1 MSPVWSD
8 RPGAMMVG
16 VFERFEDGSR
26 RVLVV
31 AQEEARL
38 GASGHIG
45 TEHILLGL
53 MSGGVAADVLSAAG
67 QTLDSLRQ
75 QVARTVELRS
85 APQGPAGSAPFTP
98 RAKKVLELALHEALD
113 RQSATIGP
121 GDLLLGLL
129 QEGEGVGVQVLR
141 ARGVDLDALR
151 RDVLS
156 RLADLPAGS
165 TTTAR
170 FGRRTVG
177 APVLAGRP
185 VGGRQFESCILCG
198 RDSWEVDHYVTD
210 GNVMVC
216 QVCIEDAAAAMD
228 EAGEETRLV
237 RLPPR
242 VFGKEPTPGAA
253 ASIARSIAAM
263 VGPEPDEG
271 WDAYLE
277 DAAEVRPFVLQA
289 RQRTPLGGA
298 QGIVR
303 RLRFLSPTTA
313 WVYLA
318 VHLGPGSSGFPFE
331 GPVRLIDG
339 SWKVTRELQAKM
351 LGAAGVELPPKP

>member
-1 MSPVWSD
+1 MWSD

-16 VFERFEDGSR
+16 VFERMEDGSR
-26 RVLVV
+26 RVLVK

-38 GASGHIG
+38 GASDHIG

-53 MSGGVAADVLSAAG
+53 MSEGVAAEALTAAG
-67 QTLDSLRQ
+67 ETVDSLRQ
-75 QVARTVELRS
+75 QVARSVELRS
-85 APQGPAGSAPFTP
+85 TSQGGSPPFTP
-98 RAKKVLELALHEALD
+98 RAKEVLSLALREALD
-113 RQSATIGP
+113 RKSATIGP

-129 QEGEGVGVQVLR
+129 REGDGVGVQVLR

-156 RLADLPAGS
+156 RLADLPEGP
-165 TTTAR
+165 TTTQRFAR
-170 FGRRTVG
+170 PTLG
-177 APVLAGRP
+177 AQVQLGRP
-185 VGGRQFESCILCG
+185 VGGRQFESCMLCG

-216 QVCIEDAAAAMD
+216 QVCIQDAAAAMD

-242 VFGKEPTPGAA
+242 VFGTEPASGAA
-253 ASIARSIAAM
+253 ASIARSVAAV

-271 WDAYLE
+271 WDPYLE
-277 DAAEVRPFVLQA
+277 DAAEVLPYVLQA
-289 RQRTPLGGA
+289 RQRTPLGTA

-339 SWKVTRELQAKM
+339 SWKVTRELLAKM
-351 LGAAGVELPPKP
+351 IGAAGVELPPKP